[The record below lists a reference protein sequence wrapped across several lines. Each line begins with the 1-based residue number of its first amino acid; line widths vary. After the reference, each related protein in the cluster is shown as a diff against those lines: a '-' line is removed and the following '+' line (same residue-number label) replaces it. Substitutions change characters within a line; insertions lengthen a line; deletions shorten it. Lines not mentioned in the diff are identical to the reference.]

1 MELWRGRKKKK
12 KKIQID
18 LFKRAQNQYAK
29 LWDQGVE
36 EEGKNKIK
44 LIKGKE
50 GLGISM
56 LIMGLK
62 N

>member
-1 MELWRGRKKKK
+1 
-12 KKIQID
+12 
-18 LFKRAQNQYAK
+18 
-29 LWDQGVE
+29 VE